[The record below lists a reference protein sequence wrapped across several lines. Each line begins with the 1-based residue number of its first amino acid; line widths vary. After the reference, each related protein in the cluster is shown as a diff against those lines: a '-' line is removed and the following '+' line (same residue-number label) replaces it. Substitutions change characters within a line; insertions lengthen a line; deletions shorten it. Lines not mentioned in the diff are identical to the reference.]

1 MGLFINILNKMHYR
15 LTAFCIASVI
25 LIVLAG
31 WFVSYSSAKSPD
43 SLFITITGKQI
54 ELKSLRGQPVIVTFW
69 ATDCPSCVQEIPEW
83 IRLYQQYHAKG
94 LEIIA
99 INRYYDPPSHVV
111 EMVQLKQIPYDVV
124 LDLNG
129 QHAEK
134 FGNVQLTPTT
144 FLLATNGTIVFS
156 KIGLL
161 DFANLSIEIEKLLK
175 G

>member
-1 MGLFINILNKMHYR
+1 MGLFLNTTKAKFYR
-15 LTAFCIASVI
+15 LTIFCMVSVF
-25 LIVLAG
+25 LIVLAD
-31 WFVSYSSAKSPD
+31 WFENYSSTKAPD
-43 SLFITITGKQI
+43 SLFTTLTGKQI
-54 ELKSLRGQPVIVTFW
+54 DLKSLRGRPVIVTFW
-69 ATDCPSCVQEIPEW
+69 ATDCPSCVQEIPDW

-124 LDLNG
+124 LDINE
-129 QHAEK
+129 QHAHD

-144 FLLATNGTIVFS
+144 FLLAADGTFVFS
-156 KIGLL
+156 KIGLV
-161 DFANLSIEIEKLLK
+161 DFTYLGFQIEQLLK